1 MALHLRIKICILL
14 VLFSANAIAQTQQNI
29 TTDELKMSVSLGV
42 GVISNP
48 LYGADNIPLVVVPQ
62 VAYYG
67 QNWFFDN
74 GRLGYSFIQSH
85 THNISFVSEINPESR
100 FFIDWHPQN
109 IFPLTTMSNNE
120 ILESQDVES
129 PRQININNIQKR
141 RVVLDAGVSYVF
153 VKQQQVFSAQLL
165 HDVNSVYNSYRGSL
179 QWQYHFDLKLLEL
192 KSTLGVN
199 YKSAKLNNYFYGLNS
214 AEFSYGKIEVG
225 SSWQPY
231 AKIDARWPVGKANAL
246 RFHLAYYD
254 YSAMDSSP
262 LFEHDYS
269 MTAFIG
275 FEHTF

>member
-14 VLFSANAIAQTQQNI
+14 VFFSANAIAQTQQNI

-74 GRLGYSFIQSH
+74 GRLGYSFIQSD
-85 THNISFVSEINPESR
+85 THNISLVSEINPESR

-109 IFPLTTMSNNE
+109 IFPLTATANNE
-120 ILESQDVES
+120 ILESQHIES

-153 VKQQQVFSAQLL
+153 VKQQHVFSAQLL
-165 HDVNSVYNSYRGSL
+165 HDVNSVYNSFRGSL
-179 QWQYHFDLKLLEL
+179 QWQYHFDLKVLEL

-199 YKSAKLNNYFYGLNS
+199 YKSAQLNNYFYGLNKTES
-214 AEFSYGKIEVG
+214 LYGEIEVG

-231 AKIDARWPVGKANAL
+231 AKIDVRWPVGKANAL

>member
-1 MALHLRIKICILL
+1 MMLHLRIKICILL
-14 VLFSANAIAQTQQNI
+14 ALFSANAIAQTQQHI
-29 TTDELKMSVSLGV
+29 STDELKISVSLGA

-48 LYGADNIPLVVVPQ
+48 LYGADNIPLLVVPQ

-74 GRLGYSFIQSH
+74 GRLGYSFLQSD
-85 THNISFVSEINPESR
+85 THNISLVSEINPESR

-109 IFPLTTMSNNE
+109 IFPLTAMSNNE
-120 ILESQDVES
+120 LLQSQQIES

-141 RVVLDAGVSYVF
+141 RVVLDAGVSYFF
-153 VKQQQVFSAQLL
+153 VKQQHVFSAQLL

-179 QWQYHFDLKLLEL
+179 QWQYHFDLKLLKL

-199 YKSAKLNNYFYGLNS
+199 YKSAQLNNYFYGLNS
-214 AEFSYGKIEVG
+214 TESSYGEIEVG

-231 AKIDARWPVGKANAL
+231 AKIDARWPLGKTNAL

>member
-1 MALHLRIKICILL
+1 MLHLRIKICILL
-14 VLFSANAIAQTQQNI
+14 ALFSANAIAQAQQHI
-29 TTDELKMSVSLGV
+29 STDELKISVSLGA

-48 LYGADNIPLVVVPQ
+48 LYGADNIPLLVVPQ

-74 GRLGYSFIQSH
+74 GRLGYSFLQSD
-85 THNISFVSEINPESR
+85 THNISLVSEINPESR

-109 IFPLTTMSNNE
+109 IFPLTAMSNNE
-120 ILESQDVES
+120 ILESQHIES

-141 RVVLDAGVSYVF
+141 RVVLDAGVSYFF
-153 VKQQQVFSAQLL
+153 VKQQHVFSAQLL

-179 QWQYHFDLKLLEL
+179 QWQYHFDLKLLKL

-199 YKSAKLNNYFYGLNS
+199 YKSAQLNNYFYGLNS
-214 AEFSYGKIEVG
+214 TESSYGEIEVG

-231 AKIDARWPVGKANAL
+231 AKIDARWPLGKTNAL

>member
-1 MALHLRIKICILL
+1 M

-74 GRLGYSFIQSH
+74 GRLGYSFIQSD

-100 FFIDWHPQN
+100 FFIDWHPKN

-179 QWQYHFDLKLLEL
+179 QWQYHFDLKLLKL

>member
-1 MALHLRIKICILL
+1 MMLHLRIKICILL
-14 VLFSANAIAQTQQNI
+14 ALFSANAIAQAQQHI
-29 TTDELKMSVSLGV
+29 STDELKISVSLGA

-48 LYGADNIPLVVVPQ
+48 LYGADNIPLLVVPQ

-74 GRLGYSFIQSH
+74 GRLGYSFLQSD
-85 THNISFVSEINPESR
+85 THNISLVSEINPESR

-109 IFPLTTMSNNE
+109 IFPLTAMSNNE
-120 ILESQDVES
+120 ILESQHIES

-141 RVVLDAGVSYVF
+141 RVVLDAGVSYFF
-153 VKQQQVFSAQLL
+153 VKQQHVFSAQLL

-179 QWQYHFDLKLLEL
+179 QWQYHFDLKLLKL

-199 YKSAKLNNYFYGLNS
+199 YKSAQLNNYFYGLNS
-214 AEFSYGKIEVG
+214 TESSYGEIEVG

-231 AKIDARWPVGKANAL
+231 AKIDARWPLGKTNAL

>member
-1 MALHLRIKICILL
+1 MVLHLRIKICILL
-14 VLFSANAIAQTQQNI
+14 ALFSANAFAQTQQHI
-29 TTDELKMSVSLGV
+29 STDELKISVSLGG

-48 LYGADNIPLVVVPQ
+48 LHGADNIPLVVVPQ

-74 GRLGYSFIQSH
+74 GRLGYSFIQSD

-109 IFPLTTMSNNE
+109 IFPLTATANNE
-120 ILESQDVES
+120 ILESQHIES

-153 VKQQQVFSAQLL
+153 VKQQHVFSAQLL
-165 HDVNSVYNSYRGSL
+165 HDVNSVYNSFRGSL
-179 QWQYHFDLKLLEL
+179 QWQYHFDLKVLEL

-199 YKSAKLNNYFYGLNS
+199 YKSAQLNNYFYGLNNTES
-214 AEFSYGKIEVG
+214 LYGEIEVG

-231 AKIDARWPVGKANAL
+231 AKIDVRWPVGKANAL

>member
-74 GRLGYSFIQSH
+74 GRLGYSFIQSD
-85 THNISFVSEINPESR
+85 THSISFVSEINPESR

-153 VKQQQVFSAQLL
+153 VKQQQIFSAQLL

-179 QWQYHFDLKLLEL
+179 QWQYHFDLKLLKL